1 MDSELVA
8 APPDSDLASARKRPR
23 DSPPLPP
30 TPAGVESLA
39 SASVWAALGPEL
51 KARAAELVLVANGD
65 DGERLPKYQVDRFQP
80 DKFPRPRGFLAH
92 VAVLEDDRRTL
103 ELLALAQRA
112 VADNGDAPKLRLSGV
127 LQCALAG
134 GRFELL
140 RWLVDT
146 LPTLDATWE
155 WEGGIMRIAL
165 TSCTSAGDAETV
177 ELLEWLHGSCPSES
191 VALSAREV
199 ANAVG
204 LAQLPVVQWLHAH
217 DAEYAF
223 TSKAMDAAAANGA
236 LNVVTFLHETRSEGC
251 TTDAID
257 TAAANG
263 HLDVVRF
270 LHEKR
275 VEGCTVRAMDHAA
288 KNGHLDVV
296 RYLHESRQEGCSAR
310 AMDSAASGG
319 HLDIVQFLH
328 EHRSEG
334 CTTRAM
340 DEAAD
345 KGHLEVLIYL
355 QKHRHEGF
363 SSTRALKWS
372 AKNARLDVLQFLH
385 VHLPASGWSDAAM
398 DAAAA
403 AGRLDAVQ
411 FLHDHRTEGCTTRA
425 MDNAAKFGHLDVV
438 TFLHENRTEGCSVVA
453 LMQAIENGHDDVV
466 KFLYMHRYK
475 DNAPRSL

>member
-1 MDSELVA
+1 MDDAKLA
-8 APPDSDLASARKRPR
+8 APTDGDLASGRKRPR
-23 DSPPLPP
+23 DSPPP
-30 TPAGVESLA
+30 THAGVEVLA
-39 SASVWAALGPEL
+39 SASVWAAVAPEL
-51 KARAAELVLVANGD
+51 KTRAAELVLVANGD

-80 DKFPRPRGFLAH
+80 DKYPRPRGFLAH

-155 WEGGIMRIAL
+155 WEGDIMRVAL
-165 TSCTSAGDAETV
+165 KSCGHAGSAETV
-177 ELLEWLHGSCPSES
+177 ELLEWLHASCPRES
-191 VALSAREV
+191 VVLSAREV

-204 LAQLPVVQWLHAH
+204 LARLPVVQWLHAR

-223 TSKAMDAAAANGA
+223 SAKAMDAAAANGS
-236 LNVVTFLHETRSEGC
+236 LEVVEFLHEKRSEGC
-251 TTDAID
+251 TADALD
-257 TAAANG
+257 SAAANG

-275 VEGCTVRAMDHAA
+275 DEGCTARAMDNAA

-296 RYLHESRQEGCSAR
+296 RFLHENRQEGCSAR
-310 AMDSAASGG
+310 AMDGAAGGG
-319 HLDIVQFLH
+319 HLAVVQFLH
-328 EHRSEG
+328 SHRTEG
-334 CTTRAM
+334 CTARAM

-345 KGHLEVLIYL
+345 RGHLDVLHFL
-355 QKHRHEGF
+355 QEHCSEGF
-363 SSTRALKWS
+363 SSTRTLKWS
-372 AKNARLDVLQFLH
+372 AKNAHLDMLQFLH
-385 VHLPASGWSDAAM
+385 AHLPASGWSEAAM

-411 FLHDHRTEGCTTRA
+411 FLHEHRTEGCTTRA
-425 MDNAAKFGHLDVV
+425 MDNAAKFGHLEVV
-438 TFLHENRTEGCSVVA
+438 RFLHEHRTEGCSVVA
-453 LMQAIENGHDDVV
+453 LMQSIENGHDDVV